1 MTTGQIVAIIGCIVG
16 VITCLIGVAT
26 FVSAQLSKAKQDGV
40 MIAKI
45 DQCIKN
51 TEEIKAEA
59 KENNKKIEGTLNQH
73 NEDIARMKEQISNIF
88 HQLDEMKG
96 VNKSA

>member
-1 MTTGQIVAIIGCIVG
+1 MTTGQIVAVIGCIVG

-51 TEEIKAEA
+51 TEEIKKEA
-59 KENNKKIEGTLNQH
+59 KDNNKLVDDTLKLHSEKIVKFE
-73 NEDIARMKEQISNIF
+73 EQISNIF
-88 HQLDEMKG
+88 HQLDELKR
-96 VNKSA
+96 SE